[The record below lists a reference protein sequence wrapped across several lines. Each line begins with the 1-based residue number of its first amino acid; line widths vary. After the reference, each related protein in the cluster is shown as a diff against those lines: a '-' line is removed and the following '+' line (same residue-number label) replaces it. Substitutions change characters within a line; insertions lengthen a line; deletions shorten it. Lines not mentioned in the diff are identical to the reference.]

1 MNNRGNAIKQINEF
15 ISSKNEKVMLIRGTH
30 QYAKHSLVLELLE
43 QSKNLKTGVF
53 RVTTF
58 QNVPLFL
65 NQAGYDVP
73 MNKTITSGKPYQL
86 KNKIIYFDSLPT
98 KSTWGRTPS
107 ELDFAI
113 VYPMDSFCDKKN
125 EAKEELMRD
134 ILEWKNIKKVFIVSW
149 TDVRWNYEWLKPYVD
164 RSIVFD
170 AEEEN
175 PEYHKNVLK

>member
-1 MNNRGNAIKQINEF
+1 MNNRGNAIKQIHEF
-15 ISSKNEKVMLIRGTH
+15 INSENEKVMLIRGTH
-30 QYAKHSLVLELLE
+30 QYEKHSLVLELLE

-53 RVTTF
+53 RVTNF

-65 NQAGYDVP
+65 KQAGYDVP

-98 KSTWGRTPS
+98 KSTWRNTPS

-113 VYPMDSFCDKKN
+113 VYPMDSFCDKKK
-125 EAKEELMRD
+125 EVKEELMRD
-134 ILEWKNIKKVFIVSW
+134 ILESKNIKKVFIVSW
-149 TDVRWNYEWLKPYVD
+149 TDVRWDYEWLKPYVD